1 MKFAS
6 ELIGVI
12 VIALLVI
19 LCVTQN
25 QMYCDLRKD
34 CADLNYKIL
43 CLERD
48 NQVMQDTY
56 NALYLEN
63 TELKDSLLQLRTQS
77 YVLNNK

>member
-12 VIALLVI
+12 AIVGLVI
-19 LCVTQN
+19 LCVIQN
-25 QMYCDLRKD
+25 QVYCDMRKE

-56 NALYLEN
+56 SALYLEN